1 MFLNQQYRYMQPNNT
16 TIKTHTKAGMPVAR
30 LTLRITC
37 HTWAIKEKI
46 SPIQTIRGDFR
57 FPQSPENIPNMLQDL
72 INYLEDHVGEIYE
85 ATLYDNRIPWPHKEL
100 LKTRGNSIRVNN
112 LPEHIKYFTERVLQL
127 IRNQPAVSN
136 PKASTK

>member
-1 MFLNQQYRYMQPNNT
+1 MQKNNT
-16 TIKTHTKAGMPVAR
+16 PIVTKTKAGKPVAWF
-30 LTLRITC
+30 TLRIVW

-57 FPQSPENIPNMLQDL
+57 FHESPENIPNMLQDL

-85 ATLYDNRIPWPHKEL
+85 ATLYDNRVPWPHNEL
-100 LKTRGNSIRVNN
+100 LKTRGNAIRVNN

-127 IRNQPAVSN
+127 IRNQPAVSIPN
-136 PKASTK
+136 PASK